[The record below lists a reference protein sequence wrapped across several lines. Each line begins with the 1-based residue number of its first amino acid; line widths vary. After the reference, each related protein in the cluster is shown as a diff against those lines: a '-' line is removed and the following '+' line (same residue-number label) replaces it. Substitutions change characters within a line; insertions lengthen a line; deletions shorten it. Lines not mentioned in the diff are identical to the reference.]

1 MELGTKEARDDS
13 AMFGVWPS
21 LVGLAFGASIVGLMF
36 ALATGF
42 R

>member
-1 MELGTKEARDDS
+1 MHDNEEARDDS

-21 LVGLAFGASIVGLMF
+21 LAGLAFGILIVGMMF

>member
-1 MELGTKEARDDS
+1 MSHDQEEARDDS
-13 AMFGVWPS
+13 GMFGVWPS
-21 LVGLAFGASIVGLMF
+21 LVGLAFGAAVVCLMF